1 MHSQRILRTV
11 LLLLP
16 AVCLLLAL
24 GAASRGALA
33 AEPLTDNDKALMVLS
48 AGQRA
53 LHDKN
58 YPLAIDRFR
67 EFIKLYGGHKD
78 VVLARYGL
86 GIALVDGPQK
96 DFPAA
101 VDALQAAAAPQDFR
115 DRPYA
120 LYYLGLAHRGLGQLE
135 LDQIVAK
142 PQEAEQRRNAAKQK
156 FALAEPQFAAAATAF
171 AARLAVPPAPPAAP
185 DTATDAA
192 WLARSRCSH
201 AEMLLHQGKF
211 ADARKAV
218 EPVVSDP
225 ALAKSRDRKLA
236 LYQTGYAS
244 FALGEYVPAGKAL
257 APLAPFDDPVFGVH
271 ARYLLARTH
280 HLAEERPEALAL
292 YDGVLAGYEQQKKD
306 AQVALQN
313 PAAFKDQPEEK
324 TRLENL
330 LKNPAPDFVARGAL
344 YRGILLYELNRFA
357 DSQATFA
364 TFTQKYPDPTLAKEV
379 QLRLGMT
386 QVQLRQFADAVRTLQ
401 PLGDHAPLA
410 DQSLFWM
417 ARAQARGADPANAP
431 AVAEALKQAIDSLRK
446 AADKTQA
453 IAAADPAAKT
463 RRAEILL
470 ELGDVQQQAKQFP
483 EAAATYLVV
492 VNEKQS
498 PAFAEQA
505 LERHAVALQLAGKFK
520 ESDDACAKFLAS
532 FPASTLL
539 PAVLFRQAENT
550 YLAAVAAAANANLP
564 NREQE
569 LAKLFGEA
577 VKKYPPLIEKYPEF
591 EYASAAR
598 LSLAAAYHQLGQFE
612 PAIAVLDK
620 IPEADRNGKLATVSY
635 LLGDCLTRTLA
646 PNADDALAA
655 ARLMQ
660 TAEKAVNLFEAFVAA
675 EPKSNEAPDAL
686 LKLGHCYRRMA
697 EAFVDP
703 AERNK
708 QLASA
713 RQTYEKLTAQYPASP
728 LSAVAIYER
737 ACTMAEQADIGG
749 SINELVRFQ
758 GDPLKQAPIAP
769 MALLRMSSLLRSQ
782 NRTADAVNVLAMCRS
797 QHEGA
802 MQADPTRAAWVSLV
816 QYHHALALKEQG
828 KLADARTL
836 FESIAKQFAARPEAP
851 EAAWRAGQCRRED
864 ELIRLDAA
872 RKTLVKPDA
881 KPEEIKAG
889 QTAEQEALKA
899 LRETAKYFLD
909 QAQQLAA
916 KRAGSDPHLR
926 MLYDGAWCLRT
937 VADSEIAATRKQ
949 MQLDAMKKRQEELA
963 KKAVPGELPPP
974 VHPPEIEPAA
984 IPVQPAEQQAR
995 DAYKALIAAASEHL
1009 LAVEARLE
1017 LAELLARRDEHPAA
1031 LPLLKE
1037 ALEVDPPVELADRIR
1052 LRLGSCLLTQKD
1064 SAGALAQFDAVAQ
1077 HEKNPLAPEARYRAG
1092 ECLLAQENWPKAI
1105 ERLLPFRDVGALHQ
1119 VPGISDRA
1127 VLRLGHAYARA
1138 AQWDQSRQTL
1148 ETLVGRYPQSPWLD
1162 EARYGIGW
1170 AWQNQKQYDNAA
1182 NVYAQVVAR
1191 TAAEVAA
1198 RAQFQVGL
1206 CRLEQKRPA
1215 EAANALLVVP
1225 FTYDYPEWSALALC
1239 EASRAFVEMKQSLQA
1254 GKLLERVLK
1263 DHPGTPAAEVAKK
1276 RLEELK

>member
-1 MHSQRILRTV
+1 MMRSQTFFRSV
-11 LLLLP
+11 CPLLMVAFLVI
-16 AVCLLLAL
+16 AN
-24 GAASRGALA
+24 RALA
-33 AEPLTDNDKALMVLS
+33 AQPLTDNDKAAMVLS

-53 LHDKN
+53 WHEKN
-58 YPLAIDRFR
+58 YPVAIERFR

-86 GIALVDGPQK
+86 GVALVEGPQK
-96 DFPAA
+96 DLPAA
-101 VDALQAAAAPQDFR
+101 VEALQAAAGPQDFR
-115 DRPYA
+115 DRPFV
-120 LYYLGLAHRGLGQLE
+120 LYYLGLAQRGLGQLE
-135 LDQIVAK
+135 LDQILGK
-142 PQEAEQRRNAAKQK
+142 PQEAEQRRTAAKQK

-171 AARLAVPPAPPAAP
+171 AARIATPPAPPAIVDLAS
-185 DTATDAA
+185 DLA

-218 EPVVSDP
+218 EPVLTDP

-236 LYQTGYAS
+236 LYQTAYAS
-244 FALGEYVPAGKAL
+244 FALGEYLPAGKAL
-257 APLAPFDDPVFGVH
+257 ATLAPFDDPVFGVH

-280 HLAEERPEALAL
+280 HLLEERPEALVL
-292 YDGVLAGYEQQKKD
+292 YDATLAGYEQQKKD
-306 AQVALQN
+306 AQTALQN
-313 PAAFKDQPEEK
+313 PAVFKDNPEEK

-330 LKNPAPDFVARGAL
+330 LKNPPPDYVARGAF
-344 YRGILLYELNRFA
+344 YRGILLYELNKFA

-364 TFTQKYPDPTLAKEV
+364 TFAQKYPDPSLVKDV

-386 QVQLRQFADAVRTLQ
+386 QVQLRQYADAIRTLQ
-401 PLGDHAPLA
+401 PLADHPPLA
-410 DQSLFWM
+410 DQSLFWT
-417 ARAQARGADPANAP
+417 ARAQARAADPNNAP
-431 AVAEALKQAIDSLRK
+431 ALAEALKQAVDSLRK

-453 IAAADPAAKT
+453 IVATDPAAKT

-470 ELGDVQQQAKQFP
+470 ELGDIQQQAKQFP
-483 EAAATYLVV
+483 DAAATYLVV
-492 VNEKQS
+492 VNEKQT
-498 PAFAEQA
+498 PVFVEEA
-505 LERHAVALQLAGKFK
+505 LERQAVALQLGGKLK
-520 ESDDACAKFLAS
+520 ESDDACAKFLAA

-539 PAVLFRQAENT
+539 PAVLFRQAENA
-550 YLAAVAAAANANLP
+550 YLTAVAAAANAALP

-577 VKKYPPLIEKYPEF
+577 IKKYLPLLEKYPEF
-591 EYASAAR
+591 EYANAAR
-598 LSLAAAYHQLGQFE
+598 QSLGASHHQLGQFDL
-612 PAIAVLDK
+612 AIKVLEK
-620 IPEADRNGKLATVSY
+620 VSEADRNGKLATVSY
-635 LLGDCLTRTLA
+635 LLADCLTRTLPA
-646 PNADDALAA
+646 NADDALAA
-655 ARLMQ
+655 GRLMQ
-660 TAEKAVNLFEAFVAA
+660 TAEKAAKLFDVFIGA

-697 EAFVDP
+697 EAIAEPV
-703 AERNK
+703 ERNK

-713 RQTYEKLTAQYPASP
+713 RQAYEKLTAQYPTSP
-728 LSAVAIYER
+728 LSAVAIFER
-737 ACTMAEQADIGG
+737 ACTMAEQADVGG

-782 NRTADAVNVLAMCRS
+782 NRAADAVNVLAMCRT
-797 QHEGA
+797 QHEGP
-802 MQADPTRAAWVSLV
+802 MLADPARAAWVPLV

-828 KLADARTL
+828 KLPEARAI
-836 FESIAKQFAARPEAP
+836 FESIPKQFAARPEAP
-851 EAAWRAGQCRRED
+851 EAAWRAGQCRREE
-864 ELIRLDAA
+864 ELARLDAA
-872 RKTLVKPDA
+872 RKIVAKPDA
-881 KPEEIKAG
+881 KPEEI
-889 QTAEQEALKA
+889 TAAQAAELEVFKA
-899 LRETAKYFLD
+899 LRETAKYFLE
-909 QAQQLAA
+909 QAQQQAA
-916 KRAGSDPHLR
+916 KAAGSDPHLR

-937 VADSEIAATRKQ
+937 VADSEIATVRKQ
-949 MQLDAMKKRQEELA
+949 MQLEAMKKRQDELA

-974 VHPPEIEPAA
+974 VHAPEVAAAA

-995 DAYKALIAAASEHL
+995 DAYKALIAAAPEHL

-1017 LAELLARRDEHPAA
+1017 LSELLARRDEHAA
-1031 LPLLKE
+1031 AVPLLAE
-1037 ALEVDPPVELADRIR
+1037 ALERDPPVELADRIR
-1052 LRLGSCLLTQKD
+1052 LRFGSCLLAQKD

-1077 HEKNPLAPEARYRAG
+1077 HEKNPLAPEARYRAA
-1092 ECLLAQENWPKAI
+1092 ECLLAQEDWAKAI
-1105 ERLLPFRDVGALHQ
+1105 VRLVPFRDVGALHQ
-1119 VPGISDRA
+1119 IPGISDRA
-1127 VLRLGHAYARA
+1127 MLRLGHAYARS
-1138 AQWDQSRQTL
+1138 AQWDLSRQAL
-1148 ETLVGRYPQSPWLD
+1148 ETLVGRYPQSAWLD

-1170 AWQNQKQYDNAA
+1170 AWQNQKQYDQAA

-1239 EASRAFVEMKQSLQA
+1239 EASRAFVEMQQSGQA

-1276 RLEELK
+1276 RLGELK